1 MNMKKLGVL
10 LILFLL
16 VLIIFIV
23 GCAKE
28 IKEEPKTEVQKEQ
41 PVAQETRGNR
51 SWKNK
56 RNN

>member
-28 IKEEPKTEVQKEQ
+28 IKEEPKTEVQKKLYEQ
-41 PVAQETRGNR
+41 M
-51 SWKNK
+51 KNEMPFNP
-56 RNN
+56 RAS